1 MKRKEISRQ
10 VKWQRKQKEK
20 GRCTKCGQY
29 AIPNESLCIKCWLKH
44 TYRQWWL
51 GKRPSLNTKTIR
63 SIQGIIDDYSLRMN
77 LLKTKSQDGENPYKY
92 IDATQPEQT
101 NEILTK
107 EK

>member
-29 AIPNESLCIKCWLKH
+29 AIPGQSLCIKCWLKH
-44 TYRQWWL
+44 TYKQWWL

-63 SIQGIIDDYSLRMN
+63 SIQKMINDYSLRMN

-92 IDATQPEQT
+92 
-101 NEILTK
+101 NETLTK

>member
-1 MKRKEISRQ
+1 MKKRETSRQ
-10 VKWQRKQKEK
+10 VKWQRKQKEE

-44 TYRQWWL
+44 TYKQW
-51 GKRPSLNTKTIR
+51 KNDKKPSFNTKTIR
-63 SIQGIIDDYSLRMN
+63 SIQKMINDYSLRIN